1 VESFEFMSDLEV
13 IFGNCLHL
21 AV

>member
-1 VESFEFMSDLEV
+1 MSDLEV

-21 AV
+21 AL